1 MTKKTVKEKG
11 FQKFKGR
18 VHIKAW
24 EKWPIGGGE
33 NLIKDTTFDN
43 ALVTVGKI
51 SILKYL
57 GGPTIAC
64 CCDSGSTDDI
74 GTGDSSAALSIAHTD
89 LQACPNKAWKVI
101 ATCAK
106 VYACCTLF
114 VSVDFGYCCNNW
126 TWNELGLRDTNN
138 NMWARQLDACGLVK
152 NTSKRA
158 IVEWQLSL

>member
-1 MTKKTVKEKG
+1 MTKKAVKEKG

-24 EKWPIGGGE
+24 EKQTDGSEI
-33 NLIKDTTFDN
+33 LIKDTIFDN
-43 ALVTVGKI
+43 ALVTAGKV

-64 CCDSGSTDDI
+64 CIDSGSTDDI
-74 GTGDSSAALSIAHTD
+74 GTGDSSAALNITHTD
-89 LQACPNKAWKVI
+89 LQGCPNKAWKI
-101 ATCAK
+101 IPTCSK
-106 VYACCTLF
+106 VYACCTLY

-138 NMWARQLDACGLVK
+138 NMWARQLDACALVK
-152 NTSKRA
+152 TTNKRA